1 MSIQAGS
8 NFMSMPFIL
17 KKRREVTMSKQEKQ
31 HVPNELKGTHARRMA
46 KAGEGLACKLS
57 MINA

>member
-1 MSIQAGS
+1 
-8 NFMSMPFIL
+8 MSMPFIL

-31 HVPNELKGTHARRMA
+31 HVPNELKGTLARRMA
-46 KAGEGLACKLS
+46 KAGEGLAYKLS